1 MFKSFKKVISTLAAV
16 AMLATSASAFA
27 VDFPDVDKSASYAG
41 AVNTLTALGVVNGD
55 DNGKFNPD
63 NTVTRAEFTKMVVE
77 AIGEGSA
84 AASSSY
90 TKFADAKSHWAAG
103 YIETGVAKGFINGYD
118 ENSFGPDDQVTY
130 AQAVKMLVAAIG
142 YTTYAENN
150 GGWPS
155 GYLAY
160 GSSLDII
167 DGVTG
172 VSNDTALTRAQCA
185 VLIANT
191 LEAPI
196 CKVNGYNKDFQGNWY
211 PNYTEMDGTGKNW
224 QTLLTNEHNAYA
236 VKGRVTAVNKLDKE
250 VSFNIEVAENFE
262 DKGYTGAS

>member
-90 TKFADAKSHWAAG
+90 TKFADAKGHWGAG

-118 ENSFGPDDQVTY
+118 ENSF
-130 AQAVKMLVAAIG
+130 
-142 YTTYAENN
+142 
-150 GGWPS
+150 
-155 GYLAY
+155 
-160 GSSLDII
+160 
-167 DGVTG
+167 
-172 VSNDTALTRAQCA
+172 
-185 VLIANT
+185 
-191 LEAPI
+191 
-196 CKVNGYNKDFQGNWY
+196 
-211 PNYTEMDGTGKNW
+211 
-224 QTLLTNEHNAYA
+224 
-236 VKGRVTAVNKLDKE
+236 
-250 VSFNIEVAENFE
+250 
-262 DKGYTGAS
+262 